1 MTDYAKLF
9 HPVGNEESADAIVA
23 AAEACLDSFTACF
36 NNRDLVGMD
45 ARLHFPHVLFSGAE
59 YVMWERS
66 GQLPD
71 DFFDKLSESGWEKTV
86 YEAKEPIL
94 VSPDKVHFRVRY
106 TRRAAD
112 GRILTEHDN
121 VWFVTKIKNR
131 WGIALRSY

>member
-9 HPVGNEESADAIVA
+9 HPAGTGEATDAIVA
-23 AAEACLDSFTACF
+23 TAEACLDAFTTCF

-45 ARLHFPHVLFSGAE
+45 AHLHFSHILFSGAE
-59 YVMWERS
+59 CVVWERP
-66 GQLPD
+66 GQSPA
-71 DFFDKLSESGWEKTV
+71 DFFDNLVASGWEKTV
-86 YEAKEPIL
+86 YETKEPML

-112 GRILTEHDN
+112 GSILTEHDN
-121 VWFVTKIKNR
+121 VWFVTRIDNR